1 MAHIKLSKQGVTP
14 FEKLLGHL
22 PEISVQWQQLEM
34 AFFQSNTFDADF
46 LEQIRRVLA
55 FNHVCQY
62 CMAKAGPADEN
73 PDSLR
78 LAEALRLANKFAL
91 DHLSIDQE
99 EITRLKK
106 YFSDQELV
114 ELLAFCSFISA
125 AQKLGASLG
134 LQAANHYSGELTQ

>member
-1 MAHIKLSKQGVTP
+1 MAHIKLSKQGVTA

-46 LEQIRRVLA
+46 LEQVRRVLA
-55 FNHVCQY
+55 FDNVCQY
-62 CMAKAGPADEN
+62 CMAKAGPADKN
-73 PDSLR
+73 PASSR
-78 LAEALRLANKFAL
+78 LAAALRLANKFAL

-99 EITRLKK
+99 EITHMKE
-106 YFSDQELV
+106 YFSERELV

-125 AQKLGASLG
+125 AQKFSASLG
-134 LQAANHYSGELTQ
+134 LQPANHYSGEMAQ